1 MPDKGKA
8 ADKRVERTR
17 AMLLDSLIILIGERG
32 YERLTIQN
40 ILDQS
45 GVGRA
50 TFYSHFQSKDALLE
64 VSIDG
69 LRAMLMREAQL
80 RPGEV
85 LGYSLPFFLHLDSH
99 RHIYRM
105 TAGKRGEVTVGRLI
119 RRMLRELTHADLAA
133 HLSSTTS
140 SMPVGLA
147 TEYLVGALWS
157 TVVWWMTCDEKIPA
171 PVVNRHFRQLAFA
184 GVPGVLS
191 ASR

>member
-1 MPDKGKA
+1 MAAKGKV

-17 AMLLDSLIILIGERG
+17 ALLLDSLVILIGQRG

-50 TFYSHFQSKDALLE
+50 TFYAHFQSKDALLD
-64 VSIDG
+64 VSIGG
-69 LRAMLMREAQL
+69 LRAWLVREALL
-80 RPGEV
+80 RPDEV
-85 LGYSLPFFLHLDSH
+85 LGFSLPFFLHLDSH

-119 RRMLRELTHADLAA
+119 RRMLRELTQADLTA
-133 HLSSTTS
+133 HLANADA
-140 SMPVGLA
+140 SMPVGMA
-147 TEYLVGALWS
+147 TEYVVGALWS
-157 TVVWWMTCDEKIPA
+157 TVVWWMTSDEKIAA

-184 GVPGVLS
+184 GIPGAVSS
-191 ASR
+191 AR